1 MSGGSTF
8 GLGDINHSV
17 YFSPGESGLVI
28 WGIGPSLAIP
38 AATDKKLGTQKWSA
52 GPAAV
57 ALA

>member
-1 MSGGSTF
+1 
-8 GLGDINHSV
+8 
-17 YFSPGESGLVI
+17 LVI